1 MNLKIRFLLVSA
13 LILFACYVNAQ
24 NLNGNVDT
32 LTVQVSDLA
41 LHSVLSTPDEEN
53 TPVALI
59 IPGSGPTDLNGNQ
72 SQMNNNSL
80 KYLSEALVKN
90 KIATLRFDK
99 RGVAKSAYST
109 LKEDSL
115 TIEIYANDVVAIIE
129 YLQAHGYENIYVIGH
144 SEGSLIGLIAL
155 QDINVSGF
163 ISVGGAGNS
172 ADVILKKQLEPKLPK
187 TYFESVV
194 QIIDSLKNGHLVKNV
209 PAQLGALFRPSVQP
223 YLISWFKYNP
233 VSLIRNLKTRALVV
247 QGSKD
252 IQIDTNEG
260 QLLAGEREQVDY
272 VEIENMNH
280 IFKTIEGGMQEN
292 IESYTD
298 PSLEVNERFIEAI
311 VNFINT
317 ENP

>member
-1 MNLKIRFLLVSA
+1 MRKVAIVFLTLLISSLVM
-13 LILFACYVNAQ
+13 AQ
-24 NLNGNVDT
+24 KSGLRTDT
-32 LTVQVSDLA
+32 VSIQLSDLS
-41 LHSVLSTPDEEN
+41 LHAVLTEPTNIDN
-53 TPVALI
+53 PPMAVIVA
-59 IPGSGPTDLNGNQ
+59 GSGPTDINGNQ
-72 SQMNNNSL
+72 PQMQNNSL
-80 KYLSEALVKN
+80 KYLSEALVDRQ
-90 KIATLRFDK
+90 IATLRFDK
-99 RGVAKSAYST
+99 RGVGKSTYTEFHES
-109 LKEDSL
+109 DL
-115 TIEIYANDVVAIIE
+115 TIDRYAKDLKLIID
-129 YLQAHGYENIYVIGH
+129 YLQKNEYSDIYVIGH

-155 QDINVSGF
+155 QNMDVSGF

-172 ADVILKKQLEPKLPK
+172 ADVILKKQLKPKLPK
-187 TYFESVV
+187 NYFESVV
-194 QIIDSLKNGHLVKNV
+194 QIIDSLKNGHLIENV
-209 PAQLGALFRPSVQP
+209 PPQMGALFRSSVQP

-233 VSLIRNLKTRALVV
+233 VSLIKNLETPALVV

-252 IQIDTNEG
+252 IQIDRNEG
-260 QLLAGEREQVDY
+260 QLLAGGREQVDY